1 MVEILEQPKKREL
14 SKEEIERIARE
25 KPRPLEPN
33 LVPLRD
39 VLPGEDIE
47 KLKAEAEKRDTL
59 IAEGKGH
66 LIPPSG
72 S

>member
-1 MVEILEQPKKREL
+1 MVEILEQPKKLEL
-14 SKEEIERIARE
+14 SKEEIERIGKE
-25 KPRPLEPN
+25 KPRLLEPN

-39 VLPGEDIE
+39 ILPSEDVE
-47 KLKAEAEKRDTL
+47 KLKAEAEKRDRL

-66 LIPPSG
+66 LIPPSD